1 MAVVATWDAADA
13 SGIRNVFRNLFDVPI
28 GAFTTPPLLSITFDA
43 SGGRMA
49 GGGGT
54 PPLPPGGSQFIAT
67 AISGTTYCDRH
78 FGGRIYVIHPC
89 VLSFGNNQN
98 NFQKQL
104 CPTGTP

>member
-43 SGGRMA
+43 SGNP

-54 PPLPPGGSQFIAT
+54 PPLPPEESQFIAT
-67 AISGTTYCDRH
+67 AISGATSCAPPVWEAAVPAAGVRPLAPPNAKT
-78 FGGRIYVIHPC
+78 
-89 VLSFGNNQN
+89 
-98 NFQKQL
+98 
-104 CPTGTP
+104 